1 MTDLD
6 IEFEHLWLE
15 LSAQR
20 WVMVERFL
28 FNYYCFR
35 EGYLSKQGKPDWET
49 ARLSA
54 AKADGCTSIKHA
66 ELEPIV
72 PLTVIIG
79 ELKRYERDGELNR
92 QSARRVLD
100 SLLDFTVITKQQ
112 KQTLRQLGLADS
124 MPKEWYTSATR
135 DPYARFAIAGIQRP

>member
-20 WVMVERFL
+20 WAMVERFL

-54 AKADGCTSIKHA
+54 PKADGCTSIKHTQ
-66 ELEPIV
+66 LEPIV
-72 PLTVIIG
+72 PLTVIVG

-92 QSARRVLD
+92 QSARRILD
-100 SLLDFTVITKQQ
+100 SLLHFVVITKQQ
-112 KQTLRQLGLADS
+112 KQALRQLGLADS
-124 MPKEWYTSATR
+124 MPKEWYASTTR
-135 DPYARFAIAGIQRP
+135 EPYLRFSLAGIICP